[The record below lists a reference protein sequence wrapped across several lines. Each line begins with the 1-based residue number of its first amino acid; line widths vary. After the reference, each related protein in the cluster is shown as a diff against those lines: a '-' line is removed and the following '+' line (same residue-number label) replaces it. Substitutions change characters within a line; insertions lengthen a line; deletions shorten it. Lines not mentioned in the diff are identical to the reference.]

1 MNMYKFNFSKILNS
15 AILTLFL
22 LSSTAAFAMEGSEKE
37 KPSTPAIQ
45 MKAPSSLPSPELE
58 VAPAPSAHAAPSSPD
73 ELQLQELQRKAE
85 IARLQRQI
93 AEDEAA
99 TRAAVLLGQQKAAPQ
114 PDPLGQALLETF
126 RGGRSDARVQRN
138 LDRLRLGGF
147 GSFLGLP
154 PRK

>member
-1 MNMYKFNFSKILNS
+1 MNTYKLNFSKLLNS
-15 AILTLFL
+15 AVLTLFL
-22 LSSTAAFAMEGSEKE
+22 LSSTAAFAGAGPEEE

-45 MKAPSSLPSPELE
+45 MKAPSSLPSPEKE
-58 VAPAPSAHAAPSSPD
+58 VAPAPSAHATPSLD

-99 TRAAVLLGQQKAAPQ
+99 TRAATLLGQQKAAPQ
-114 PDPLGQALLETF
+114 PDLLGPALLGAF

-138 LDRLRLGGF
+138 LNKLGLGEF

-154 PRK
+154 HRK